1 MTVEGDGE
9 LARCWGVAENGDAV
23 ELAVRPHLVEELL
36 RRWPP
41 MGLTRSDTPVAPT
54 LIQRGLSDEWI
65 IIPDRDPSGDN
76 PPPEAWDQLEQT
88 VTLFAVRGL
97 VRFVAVHAAVL
108 ESNGRAIVIPAASGG
123 GKSTLSMAA
132 HRAGLT
138 VLSDE
143 YALIDPASGLVTG
156 WPRPVRVLRAD
167 RTVDRHR
174 IATASGPIP
183 VGVLAFLTHQ
193 EQAAPGDAGG
203 WSPLT
208 PAKAVGELL
217 SHTICARDRPHESF
231 DAALAVARTAR
242 AVKGSRGEADD
253 EVAALVALCE

>member
-1 MTVEGDGE
+1 
-9 LARCWGVAENGDAV
+9 
-23 ELAVRPHLVEELL
+23 
-36 RRWPP
+36 
-41 MGLTRSDTPVAPT
+41 MGLTRSDTPVEPT
-54 LIQRGLSDEWI
+54 VIQRGLSDEWI

-97 VRFVAVHAAVL
+97 VRLVAVHAAAL
-108 ESNGRAIVIPAASGG
+108 EWNGRAIVIPAASGG
-123 GKSTLSMAA
+123 GKSTLSIAA

-156 WPRPVRVLRAD
+156 WPRPVRTLRAD
-167 RTVDRHR
+167 GTVDRHR
-174 IATASGPIP
+174 IATASEPIP
-183 VGVLAFLTHQ
+183 AGLLAFLTHQ
-193 EQAAPGDAGG
+193 KQAEQSDAGS

-208 PAKAVGELL
+208 PAQAVGELL
-217 SHTICARDRPHESF
+217 SHTLCARDRPHESF

-242 AVKGSRGEADD
+242 AVKGSRGEAAD

>member
-1 MTVEGDGE
+1 VE
-9 LARCWGVAENGDAV
+9 LARCWGVAENGDAI

-123 GKSTLSMAA
+123 GKSTLSIAA
-132 HRAGLT
+132 HRAGLG

-143 YALIDPASGLVTG
+143 YALIDPSSGLVTG
-156 WPRPVRVLRAD
+156 WPRPVRTLRAD
-167 RTVDRHR
+167 GTVDRHQ
-174 IATASGPIP
+174 IATASEPIP
-183 VGVLAFLTHQ
+183 VGLLAFLTHQ
-193 EQAAPGDAGG
+193 EQAGPGDAGG

-208 PAKAVGELL
+208 PAQAVGELL

-253 EVAALVALCE
+253 EVAALVALCG